1 MHEEILRQEGETNT
15 DQYTLRCVKQNLKYL
30 VGNNSGVPRN
40 FVQLRTERTGIWG
53 AVAPS
58 QGFWRQL

>member
-40 FVQLRTERTGIWG
+40 FGRGGGQQIQLRTERTGIWG
-53 AVAPS
+53 AVAP
-58 QGFWRQL
+58 